1 MTDLI
6 INKDLES
13 LLKNFSSPLDNDI
26 LEQKKIKF
34 NFDSYVYNSSLELK
48 NSLVADSKID
58 DEILL
63 KNNLN
68 LAKDSKKTM
77 PVIGVWDWDGSLKSY
92 NKLAIKFSNYFVDSS
107 FNSCNG
113 FKKTFLELGAS
124 LLPTKFY
131 PTIIELAQKTNNSF
145 DYSCVYTLGKQER
158 VINPLN
164 RNHYMNYFNNI
175 ISTKKKQPE
184 NLIDNLEK
192 LTPYSKEELK
202 NNAIIINFGDNR
214 IDMKTTEFCKHKINV
229 GIESGL
235 EKRKNEF
242 MSLCDIYISRNEL
255 KNKKMPLELYD
266 IITKYV
272 QLQQKNY

>member
-1 MTDLI
+1 MTNLI

-13 LLKNFSSPLDNDI
+13 LLNNFSNCRNINL
-26 LEQKKIKF
+26 LEQKELQFDFVQDINSYAKIF
-34 NFDSYVYNSSLELK
+34 PINSSKLSKEVRLK
-48 NSLVADSKID
+48 K
-58 DEILL
+58 E
-63 KNNLN
+63 LN
-68 LAKDSKKTM
+68 LETIRERKM
-77 PVIGVWDWDGSLKSY
+77 PVIGIWDWDGSLKSY

-124 LLPTKFY
+124 LLPTNFY
-131 PTIIELAQKTNNSF
+131 PTIIELAQKTNSSF

-158 VINPLN
+158 VINPLT
-164 RNHYMNYFNNI
+164 RNHYLSYFNNI
-175 ISTKKKQPE
+175 ISTKKKQPG

-192 LTPYSKEELK
+192 LTRYSRDELE

-235 EKRKNEF
+235 EKRKDEF
-242 MSLCDIYISRNEL
+242 MSLCDIYIPKNEL
-255 KNKKMPLELYD
+255 KNKKMPLELYS

-272 QLQQKNY
+272 ELQQKNY